1 MSAILMR
8 VYAGGESGVSANSIS
23 CAISAILK
31 QFEASTPQILVETK
45 GIQEIRSWSP
55 SELVDWL
62 LGSDVHI
69 IGTHM
74 HQGIPRWNAAHVWL
88 ELQRLKGHHGFPTG
102 DNLMCP
108 VFTQH
113 KFHYLCALRS
123 FVAPTLAVKFPQ
135 VDRVVDMHGNER
147 ISSTVDS
154 ASSFNVDDLDSF
166 LGSHMETG
174 WVVKLP
180 FTTVH
185 EGMSFCLTKDEVYSA
200 LCVKAQRFAWR
211 IPYALVQPRL
221 SNRREYKVVTL
232 NGKASHVIPEDAN
245 GVKVSYR
252 EKKNFSTAPH
262 TELMLFAEMAV
273 RYLVQ
278 MCNGTI
284 SEYLIRVDVMQLDNG
299 MMIVNEFESF
309 EAVYTASCHEKTCHV
324 QQFLN
329 NFWLEKLT
337 SLVNAVVK

>member
-1 MSAILMR
+1 MSAVLVR

-23 CAISAILK
+23 CAISTLLK
-31 QFEASTPQILVETK
+31 QFEASTPKVLVETK
-45 GIQEIRSWSP
+45 SIQEIRSWSP

-69 IGTHM
+69 IGTHV
-74 HQGIPRWNAAHVWL
+74 HQGIPRWNAAHVWS

-113 KFHYLCALRS
+113 KFHYLCALRP

-135 VDRVVDMHGNER
+135 VDRVVDMHGNEK

-154 ASSFNVDDLDSF
+154 AGSFDIDDVNSFLDS
-166 LGSHMETG
+166 HTETG

-185 EGMSFCLTKDEVYSA
+185 EGMSFCSTKDEVHSA
-200 LCVKAQRFAWR
+200 LCVKANKFAWR
-211 IPYALVQPRL
+211 IPYSLVQPRL
-221 SNRREYKVVTL
+221 SNRREYKVVIL
-232 NGKASHVIPEDAN
+232 NGKASHIIPEDAN
-245 GVKVSYR
+245 GVKIAYR

-273 RYLVQ
+273 RHLVQ
-278 MCNGTI
+278 MCSGTI
-284 SEYLIRVDVMQLDNG
+284 GEYLIRVDIMQLDNE

-309 EAVYTASCHEKTCHV
+309 EAVYISSCHEKTCHV

-329 NFWLEKLT
+329 NFWVGKFT
-337 SLVNAVVK
+337 TLVNAVVR